1 MGVFFCVLGWSTQ
14 AHIKREPGLQSC
26 RADVTRCLWVSRQGG
41 LAVPVGG
48 GVLIRG
54 SMATEESGTEVVV
67 GHRFSPGK
75 KYLVSLKTS
84 FQVPLCSAVLL
95 VYTPCRCEPGS
106 LGRFPLATFF

>member
-48 GVLIRG
+48 VSSSEGLWLL
-54 SMATEESGTEVVV
+54 
-67 GHRFSPGK
+67 K
-75 KYLVSLKTS
+75 KVE
-84 FQVPLCSAVLL
+84 Q
-95 VYTPCRCEPGS
+95 R
-106 LGRFPLATFF
+106 